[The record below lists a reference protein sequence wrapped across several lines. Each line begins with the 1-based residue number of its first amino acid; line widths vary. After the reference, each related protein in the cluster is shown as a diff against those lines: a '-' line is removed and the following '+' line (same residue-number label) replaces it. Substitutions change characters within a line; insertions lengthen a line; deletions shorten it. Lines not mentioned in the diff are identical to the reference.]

1 MPQIRKKVLR
11 FSFFFIFLIIC
22 LFVFSVKLVLIQIF
36 RASYLSK
43 LADQQHNHTV
53 EIEPIRGTIYDRNG
67 RPLAFNVAVYSLFAN
82 PRAMSFAEKKKAVE
96 RLSDL
101 LQMDAVFIR
110 EQLQKNKYF
119 VWIKRKLPLDLVEKI
134 KDEKIAG
141 IGFRE
146 ESKRYYPN
154 GSLASHII
162 GFANIDNEGLEG
174 LELAYDQYLKGS
186 PGRMSVLRDAKLRE
200 LMIESDYI
208 PPQHGHHLVLTIDE
222 TIQYL
227 AENALEKAYKKYRAK
242 GAMIIVMDVHTG
254 EILALANRPTYDL
267 EHVTSSNVE
276 NRTNRVIS
284 FVYEPGS
291 VFKIVPASAALE
303 EGVFQET
310 DKIFCE
316 NGKYKIANH
325 ILHDH
330 KPHGTLTFQEVFEL
344 SSNIGVAKISQKL
357 GPSVLYKYGTLF
369 RFGKK
374 TGIDL
379 KGEVAGVFKHPSQWS
394 KTSIGAIPMGHEVTT
409 TPLQLV
415 CATAAI
421 ANQGVYMKPF
431 IVKAI
436 KDSDN
441 EIIQSFDP
449 HMVDR
454 VISPETA
461 KRLTA
466 ILVGVIEKGTAT
478 RAKIDGVPVAGKT
491 GTAQKVSGKTYSHSA
506 FYASFMGFAPAD
518 NPRLAAIVVFDEPRP
533 SYFGGTVC
541 APVFKEVIENAL
553 RYLKNKE
560 MDIFEPKQ
568 EKKKTIHHFM

>member
-1 MPQIRKKVLR
+1 M
-11 FSFFFIFLIIC
+11 
-22 LFVFSVKLVLIQIF
+22 IQIF

-227 AENALEKAYKKYRAK
+227 AENALEK
-242 GAMIIVMDVHTG
+242 
-254 EILALANRPTYDL
+254 
-267 EHVTSSNVE
+267 
-276 NRTNRVIS
+276 
-284 FVYEPGS
+284 
-291 VFKIVPASAALE
+291 
-303 EGVFQET
+303 
-310 DKIFCE
+310 
-316 NGKYKIANH
+316 
-325 ILHDH
+325 
-330 KPHGTLTFQEVFEL
+330 
-344 SSNIGVAKISQKL
+344 
-357 GPSVLYKYGTLF
+357 
-369 RFGKK
+369 
-374 TGIDL
+374 
-379 KGEVAGVFKHPSQWS
+379 
-394 KTSIGAIPMGHEVTT
+394 
-409 TPLQLV
+409 
-415 CATAAI
+415 
-421 ANQGVYMKPF
+421 
-431 IVKAI
+431 
-436 KDSDN
+436 
-441 EIIQSFDP
+441 
-449 HMVDR
+449 
-454 VISPETA
+454 
-461 KRLTA
+461 
-466 ILVGVIEKGTAT
+466 
-478 RAKIDGVPVAGKT
+478 
-491 GTAQKVSGKTYSHSA
+491 
-506 FYASFMGFAPAD
+506 
-518 NPRLAAIVVFDEPRP
+518 
-533 SYFGGTVC
+533 
-541 APVFKEVIENAL
+541 
-553 RYLKNKE
+553 
-560 MDIFEPKQ
+560 
-568 EKKKTIHHFM
+568 